1 MLFKRNFLDRFGTA
15 ALIFSN
21 EHLNDIMKIIKSLEE
36 SGLSIKDVA
45 ETIINEVKKMELME
59 QVKGLVKVRL
69 EQVRI
74 LNVASSFK

>member
-45 ETIINEVKKMELME
+45 ETIINKVKKNG
-59 QVKGLVKVRL
+59 VNGAGKGTGEGTIRAG
-69 EQVRI
+69 QD
-74 LNVASSFK
+74 FKCRVII

>member
-21 EHLNDIMKIIKSLEE
+21 EHLNDIMKIIKSLEA

-45 ETIINEVKKMELME
+45 ETILNEVKKW
-59 QVKGLVKVRL
+59 
-69 EQVRI
+69 
-74 LNVASSFK
+74 S